1 MAEPGVRYGLKRVP
15 GGGWKISVTRGPA
28 SSSTTALAPL
38 TRPRLAAPSAEIW
51 QQGEHLRSSRFALQ
65 TLQSRELKIGGDRC
79 DIALPEEDDAF
90 GETLDE
96 YVPLL
101 FCAIEAN
108 RCGTLRKLLELGVK
122 ANGYFCGQ
130 TPIGGAAALG
140 RIELVRILHAHGADF
155 NMPWVTSDGD
165 PVLLPLHAAAFEGH
179 SSVVRYLLENGADL
193 EQPREARHAHDGA
206 TRKFQG
212 RPGATAARL
221 ACSEGHH
228 GTVAL
233 LHSYGAR
240 FDVPDDHGWTP
251 LHVACCEGHDEIV
264 RF

>member
-1 MAEPGVRYGLKRVP
+1 MEPGGVAEPGVRYGLKRVP

-108 RCGTLRKLLELGVK
+108 RCGTLRRLLELGVN

-140 RIELVRILHAHGADF
+140 HIELVRILHAHGADF
-155 NMPWVTSDGD
+155 NMPWVTSDRWR
-165 PVLLPLHAAAFEGH
+165 PRAFA
-179 SSVVRYLLENGADL
+179 S
-193 EQPREARHAHDGA
+193 ARSC
-206 TRKFQG
+206 
-212 RPGATAARL
+212 L
-221 ACSEGHH
+221 
-228 GTVAL
+228 
-233 LHSYGAR
+233 
-240 FDVPDDHGWTP
+240 
-251 LHVACCEGHDEIV
+251 
-264 RF
+264 